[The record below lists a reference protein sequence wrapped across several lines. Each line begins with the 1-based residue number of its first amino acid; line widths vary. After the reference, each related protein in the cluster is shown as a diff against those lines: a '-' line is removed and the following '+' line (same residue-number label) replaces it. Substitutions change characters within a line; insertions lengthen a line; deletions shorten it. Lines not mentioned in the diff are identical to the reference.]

1 MAEFPELVHLSR
13 EELEDLLNDPVYF
26 QAIFHSL
33 DRVKALYQSQSELGL
48 ANEAIAKHNLT
59 LQGDLY
65 KLRSDTK
72 DAFDEAKALE
82 ARWKEVEREQREV
95 YQRFTPQFLLLRLKH
110 SITAQDEASEAL
122 ASAFIH
128 QPPQPSSG
136 GAGTPGGDMGVD
148 DFIREFK
155 DLRKVYHKRVMWG
168 ERWTNGQVIWRD
180 D

>member
-1 MAEFPELVHLSR
+1 MSTPLMAEFPELAHLSR

-95 YQRFTPQFLLLRLKH
+95 YQVHP
-110 SITAQDEASEAL
+110 SIYVYQDEITLLFSVSRHNSSSSASNI
-122 ASAFIH
+122 ASQH
-128 QPPQPSSG
+128 KTKRQRRLLQLSYTSHPNHRLGGRGHLEGTWGSMTSSESSK
-136 GAGTPGGDMGVD
+136 
-148 DFIREFK
+148 I
-155 DLRKVYHKRVMWG
+155 
-168 ERWTNGQVIWRD
+168 
-180 D
+180 